1 MNEIKRR
8 GRMSAQLS
16 KKLENEWK
24 QLIEFISSDPELD
37 VQLRDNY
44 ISVYYDGGEI
54 IKITPKELSIDKWYF
69 YIPIHPEARKT
80 FVEEVAKGKFRA
92 NRTYNYLRSAE
103 DASRIIGATEE
114 FRDETLNFLKRND
127 FDIYFH
133 RTKEIMAKWV
143 EYYKR
148 YERKKQHIIAC
159 SNRNLSS
166 HNNLVVI
173 DIEFAVSR
181 NKPYNSTQG
190 KNGGKKVPKFDI
202 ITVDESGQLYAIEL
216 KDNLRADNDKSAQS
230 VKAHKQDFNLTIGAD
245 TPENDF
251 AQEMNEVL
259 KMKQKLG
266 LLPKSLKIDTSAL
279 PKFAIAYSGDKE
291 EDYERFKAKHHDETI
306 VNIVKQNGK
315 LYLNLPK

>member
-1 MNEIKRR
+1 M
-8 GRMSAQLS
+8 
-16 KKLENEWK
+16 
-24 QLIEFISSDPELD
+24 
-37 VQLRDNY
+37 RDNY
-44 ISVYYDGGEI
+44 ISIYYDGGEI
-54 IKITPKELSIDKWYF
+54 LKITPGNLTIDKWYF
-69 YIPIHPEARKT
+69 YIPDHLEARKT

-103 DASRIIGATEE
+103 DARSIIEMTKEI
-114 FRDETLNFLKRND
+114 RDESLNFLKRND
-127 FDIYFH
+127 FDIYFN
-133 RTKEIMAKWV
+133 RTKQIMAIWV

-148 YERKKQHIIAC
+148 YERKKQHTIAC
-159 SNRNLSS
+159 TNREFSS

-202 ITVDESGQLYAIEL
+202 IAVDESGQLYAIEL